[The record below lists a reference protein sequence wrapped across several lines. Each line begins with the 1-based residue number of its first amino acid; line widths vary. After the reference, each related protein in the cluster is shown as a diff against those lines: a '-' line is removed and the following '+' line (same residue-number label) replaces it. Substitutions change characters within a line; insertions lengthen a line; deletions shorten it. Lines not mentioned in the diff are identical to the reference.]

1 MSMIVKAKPSKTL
14 STAMQSAVWLAW
26 NAEGDDDNNDDDDK
40 DYDDDVDDDDDDDNN
55 NDDDDDDDDVYH
67 DDEDKSYPIYLSRT
81 IVLCCPKTPQ

>member
-1 MSMIVKAKPSKTL
+1 
-14 STAMQSAVWLAW
+14 MQSAVWLAW
-26 NAEGDDDNNDDDDK
+26 NAEGDDD
-40 DYDDDVDDDDDDDNN
+40 N